1 MASPIP
7 DPAPVMSASR
17 PSSRPFMSRPWL
29 TAPRPGPLPA
39 SGEKDRRRGERLLA
53 YIAAM
58 RAARRLA
65 SGVAGSGA
73 GVGWIFLV
81 DRGNVQSHSS
91 API

>member
-1 MASPIP
+1 MK
-7 DPAPVMSASR
+7 R
-17 PSSRPFMSRPWL
+17 PSPTKPGACPRAALRADPWGL
-29 TAPRPGPLPA
+29 GPP
-39 SGEKDRRRGERLLA
+39 SPTRTGEGAEGGA

-73 GVGWIFLV
+73 GAGWIFLV
-81 DRGNVQSHSS
+81 ERGNVQSHSS